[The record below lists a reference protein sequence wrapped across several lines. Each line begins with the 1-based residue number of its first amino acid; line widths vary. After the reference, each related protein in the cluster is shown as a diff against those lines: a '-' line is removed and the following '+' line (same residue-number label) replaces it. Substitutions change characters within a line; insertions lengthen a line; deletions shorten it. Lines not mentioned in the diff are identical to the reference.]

1 MKKLFVILTLL
12 LLAFVLSAGCV
23 QEPAGCVQEPEEN
36 PPTIPLEPG
45 VVVVE
50 GDVRDINRMY
60 SLGLTTEE
68 MLEIADGIKT
78 GYLKDAERRD
88 GLNEHFEYIYV
99 EDRYGYH
106 AELARVLG
114 LSQESFERYIWML
127 EHPIVY

>member
-23 QEPAGCVQEPEEN
+23 QEPEEN
-36 PPTIPLEPG
+36 PPRIPLEPG

-50 GDVRDINRMY
+50 VDVGDINRMY

-114 LSQESFERYIWML
+114 LSQESFERYMWML